1 MSELV
6 LYSLLY
12 IAFLVGLILAGLH
25 IAVVMFVL
33 GLTGGFLLLGPEIV
47 LAFGEVVWSTL
58 NSFVLVAIPLYILL
72 GEILLHSGVSERM
85 YRSLAVWL
93 NRVPGGLLHTNI
105 ASCALFAA
113 TSGSTLATAATIGTV
128 ALPAFKAR
136 QYNERLVLGSLAAGG
151 TLGILI
157 PPSINLV
164 IYGAMTD
171 TSIGQLFVAGILPGA
186 LLTVLF
192 MALILVVVLV
202 APGTGGTREAPTPL
216 PVMLF
221 MIFDLLPPL
230 GIFLVIMGSIYAG
243 LATPTE
249 SAALGVLA
257 ALGLAASRRRLTI
270 AMLHAAFKSA
280 VRTTAMAMLIIIG
293 AFFLNFVLSLVG
305 MPQAISNWVKE
316 LGVSPMATMW
326 ILVLMYVFLGCIME
340 SLSMMITTIPIVTP
354 LVVSLGLDPVWFGV
368 FLVLLTELALITPP
382 VGMNLYVIQGIR
394 APGGSQIDVM
404 IGALPFAMIVFLAI
418 VMLLYFPQIALWLPQ
433 QLYV

>member
-128 ALPAFKAR
+128 ALPAFEAR

-171 TSIGQLFVAGILPGA
+171 TSIGQLFIAGILPGA

-221 MIFDLLPPL
+221 AAAKGVPPAEMDRFTTGILGVGVVSVREIQLSGFQMPAALARYNGGLILRDANGDGRLDPKADKIIGGVIGRAPAGAGGMSIRSLRFHGAQDLSRP
-230 GIFLVIMGSIYAG
+230 
-243 LATPTE
+243 
-249 SAALGVLA
+249 SAAYHSKFGDIFGGAVALLQFTAGDKPGLYRPTLALLSDPEDLG
-257 ALGLAASRRRLTI
+257 
-270 AMLHAAFKSA
+270 
-280 VRTTAMAMLIIIG
+280 
-293 AFFLNFVLSLVG
+293 
-305 MPQAISNWVKE
+305 
-316 LGVSPMATMW
+316 SPDGSSYIYT
-326 ILVLMYVFLGCIME
+326 ILVK
-340 SLSMMITTIPIVTP
+340 
-354 LVVSLGLDPVWFGV
+354 
-368 FLVLLTELALITPP
+368 
-382 VGMNLYVIQGIR
+382 
-394 APGGSQIDVM
+394 
-404 IGALPFAMIVFLAI
+404 
-418 VMLLYFPQIALWLPQ
+418 
-433 QLYV
+433 